1 VEGESSVRKKFAPY
15 SQWYLVLGLVTVYLI
30 YAETTPRQREPRD
43 AATDAETRTI
53 SDSID
58 RSLTRDTCDGWA
70 YTWYRYRYRKNVLH
84 AAV

>member
-1 VEGESSVRKKFAPY
+1 MSLNTLRALFPAPATTKTPAEQ
-15 SQWYLVLGLVTVYLI
+15 SMTVYLI

-58 RSLTRDTCDGWA
+58 RSLTLVNA
-70 YTWYRYRYRKNVLH
+70 
-84 AAV
+84 